1 VFKHIFFCTLRS
13 VAGPVLLP
21 QLKKKSE
28 NFLYKESE
36 KMREFRYSVLNI
48 GIFVVKKTFFFDKIE
63 YSKVTLLKKTLIGK
77 FLYRIENLR
86 AS

>member
-1 VFKHIFFCTLRS
+1 
-13 VAGPVLLP
+13 
-21 QLKKKSE
+21 
-28 NFLYKESE
+28 
-36 KMREFRYSVLNI
+36 MREFRYSVLNI